1 MWNISSYS
9 NEKIEKK
16 IEKYIKESYSKWE
29 YLRCYNLLNLLLK
42 VNPNNKILLKY
53 ANKFNDK
60 FIKKQRIRWWRWF
73 LLKDILKSPK
83 LYIFLLILYLT
94 WSTK

>member
-16 IEKYIKESYSKWE
+16 IEKYIKEAYSKKE

-42 VNPNNKILLKY
+42 INPKNKILIRY
-53 ANKFNDK
+53 ANKLDDN
-60 FIKKQRIRWWRWF
+60 FIKRQKIRWGKWF
-73 LLKDILKSPK
+73 VLRDIFKSPK
-83 LYIFLLILYLT
+83 LYIFLIILYFT
-94 WSTK
+94 WSAK

>member
-1 MWNISSYS
+1 MWNMSSYS
-9 NEKIEKK
+9 NKKLEEK
-16 IEKYIKESYSKWE
+16 IEKYIKEAYSKWE

-42 VNPNNKILLKY
+42 INPNNKTLIIY
-53 ANKFNDK
+53 SSKFDDK
-60 FIKKQRIRWWRWF
+60 FIKKQKIKWGRWF